1 MTGDGIMNKNI
12 KKTIGMILLAAAG
25 AVLISG
31 CSGETTARQDAN
43 SGHKGSGDAGDKG
56 SVTII
61 DDWGEF

>member
-1 MTGDGIMNKNI
+1 MNKNI

-25 AVLISG
+25 AALISG
-31 CSGETTARQDAN
+31 CSKETTAKQDAN
-43 SGHKGSGDAGDKG
+43 AGHKGSGDAGDKG